1 MSSLLI
7 KTRNSR
13 INLATCWWG
22 LPGSGPVLPPR
33 LPGRSSKRPWIFSQ
47 NPASRAEA
55 RRQKVKRIV
64 DPHFDYQEMA
74 KRSLGPTWGKLNA
87 GQRQEFVQLFAQLLE
102 ASYSDKIEK
111 YAQRVKIDYTG
122 EILDGEYAEV
132 RTVVVRANDRIPLNY
147 RLLNEGGTWKVYD
160 VVIEGVSLVSNY
172 RSQFSR
178 IIHESSYA
186 ELVRRLQDQG
196 VRINAGPDEAHSP
209 PERRKRAPVVIPP
222 VCRRFRTRG
231 LT

>member
-1 MSSLLI
+1 MRGFWMRSAIFGLALQLLMGSTGVWAGPPTDTVKEVI
-7 KTRNSR
+7 EKA
-13 INLATCWWG
+13 LDA
-22 LPGSGPVLPPR
+22 LKEPGST
-33 LPGRSSKRPWIFSQ
+33 
-47 NPASRAEA
+47 AEA

-74 KRSLGPTWGKLNA
+74 KRSLGPAWAKLSP
-87 GQRQEFVQLFAQLLE
+87 GQRQEFVALFAQLLE

-122 EILDGEYAEV
+122 EIPSGDTAEV

-147 RLLNEGGTWKVYD
+147 RLMNEGGTWKVYD
-160 VVIEGVSLVSNY
+160 VIIEGVSLVSNY

-186 ELVRRLQDQG
+186 ELVRRLKTK
-196 VRINAGPDEAHSP
+196 VSELT
-209 PERRKRAPVVIPP
+209 
-222 VCRRFRTRG
+222 RTG
-231 LT
+231 

>member
-1 MSSLLI
+1 MSGLLI
-7 KTRNSR
+7 RTV
-13 INLATCWWG
+13 IFGLTLNLLIGAAGAWAGPPTDIVRQVIERA
-22 LPGSGPVLPPR
+22 LDALKEPGST
-33 LPGRSSKRPWIFSQ
+33 
-47 NPASRAEA
+47 AEA

-64 DPHFDYQEMA
+64 DPYFDYQEMA
-74 KRSLGPTWGKLNA
+74 KRSLGPTWGKLSA
-87 GQRQEFVQLFAQLLE
+87 GQRHEFVQLFAQLLE

-122 EILDGEYAEV
+122 EILDGEYVEV

-147 RLLNEGGTWKVYD
+147 RLMQENGGWKVYD

-186 ELVRRLQDQG
+186 ELVRRLKTK
-196 VRINAGPDEAHSP
+196 VSELT
-209 PERRKRAPVVIPP
+209 
-222 VCRRFRTRG
+222 RTG
-231 LT
+231 

>member
-7 KTRNSR
+7 KSVVLSLT
-13 INLATCWWG
+13 LQLLVGVAGVWA
-22 LPGSGPVLPPR
+22 GPPTDIARQVIEKALDT
-33 LPGRSSKRPWIFSQ
+33 LQ
-47 NPASRAEA
+47 NPSYHGEA
-55 RRQKVKRIV
+55 RRQMVKRIV

-74 KRSLGPTWGKLNA
+74 KRSLGPTWGKLSA
-87 GQRQEFVQLFAQLLE
+87 SQRSEFVQLFAQLLE

-111 YAQRVKIDYTG
+111 YAQRVKIDYKG
-122 EILDGEYAEV
+122 EILDGDTAEV

-178 IIHESSYA
+178 IIHESSYP
-186 ELVRRLQDQG
+186 ELVRRLKTK
-196 VRINAGPDEAHSP
+196 VSELI
-209 PERRKRAPVVIPP
+209 
-222 VCRRFRTRG
+222 RTG
-231 LT
+231 

>member
-7 KTRNSR
+7 KSVVLSLT
-13 INLATCWWG
+13 LQLLVGVAGVWA
-22 LPGSGPVLPPR
+22 GPPTEIARQVIEKALDI
-33 LPGRSSKRPWIFSQ
+33 LQ
-47 NPASRAEA
+47 NPSYQGEA
-55 RRQKVKRIV
+55 RRQMVKRLV
-64 DPHFDYQEMA
+64 DPYFDYQEMA

-87 GQRQEFVQLFAQLLE
+87 GQRQEFVQVFAQLLE

-122 EILDGEYAEV
+122 EILDGETAEV

-160 VVIEGVSLVSNY
+160 VTIEGVSLVSNY

-186 ELVRRLQDQG
+186 ELLRRLKTK
-196 VRINAGPDEAHSP
+196 VSELS
-209 PERRKRAPVVIPP
+209 
-222 VCRRFRTRG
+222 RTG
-231 LT
+231 